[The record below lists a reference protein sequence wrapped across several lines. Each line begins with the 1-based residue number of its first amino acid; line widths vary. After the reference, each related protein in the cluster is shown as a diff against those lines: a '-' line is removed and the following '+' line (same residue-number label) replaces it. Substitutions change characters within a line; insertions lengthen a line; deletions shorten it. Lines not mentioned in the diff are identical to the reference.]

1 MAIDECFN
9 WKSFGVVSIYR
20 FQFKYSEGVKNVEHY
35 QQRYFRIVDRM
46 NAAHTMIKR
55 LYDISAMACVC
66 VLNASTT
73 KLSMA
78 GSS

>member
-46 NAAHTMIKR
+46 NAAHTMISV
-55 LYDISAMACVC
+55 Y
-66 VLNASTT
+66 TT
-73 KLSMA
+73 YPQWLVYVY
-78 GSS
+78 